1 METAIDNLLGVEQM
15 NVVEIENITK
25 TFGKVRAVDD
35 LSLNVPQGSI
45 YGFIGPNGSG
55 KTTTLRMIM
64 NIFYPDSGKIRIFE
78 EKMHGATSDRIGYLP
93 EERGM
98 YKKMKVRDLLRF
110 YGELKSGRKVNKEV
124 DYWLERLD
132 LSDWADK
139 KIETLSKGMGQKVQ
153 FISTIVSQPELI
165 ILDEPF
171 TGLDPVNVEEIKN
184 AVLDL
189 RNQGATVI
197 FSTHDMNVA
206 EKMCDFIFMIFK
218 GKKVLDGTLVSIQ
231 DKYGSDTLRIRTE
244 GGISKLKNLDGVDK
258 ITDFGQL
265 QELRIAQENDHQ
277 KILSEIMSRTRV
289 FSFEMAKPTLYDIFL
304 RIAGPEAKEETDA

>member
-1 METAIDNLLGVEQM
+1 M
-15 NVVEIENITK
+15 NVVEIENINK
-25 TFGKVRAVDD
+25 AFGHTQAVDD

-45 YGFIGPNGSG
+45 YGFIGPNGAG
-55 KTTTLRMIM
+55 KTTTLRMIL
-64 NIFYPDSGKIRIFE
+64 NIIYPDSGTIRIFGE
-78 EKMHGATSDRIGYLP
+78 EMHGATSERIGYLP

-110 YGELKSGRKVNKEV
+110 YGEMKSGRKVNKEV
-124 DYWLERLD
+124 DEWLDRLD
-132 LSDWADK
+132 LSDWANK

-153 FISTIVSQPELI
+153 FISTVVSKPELI

-171 TGLDPVNVEEIKN
+171 TGLDPVNVEAIKN

-189 RNQGATVI
+189 RAQGATVI

-218 GKKVLDGTLVSIQ
+218 GKKVLDGTLVAIQ
-231 DKYGSDTLRIRTE
+231 DEYGSDTLRVRTE
-244 GGISKLKNLDGVDK
+244 GGISTLKGLSGVEK

-265 QELRIAQENDHQ
+265 QELRITPNNDHQ
-277 KILSEIMSRTRV
+277 KILSEIISRTRV
-289 FSFEMAKPTLYDIFL
+289 YSFELAKPTLYDIFL